1 MLPVTPVFTEASS
14 PVLGPPLTP
23 PSGHL
28 LKEIIKDQFIRAL
41 YVPPLITEELLQEPG
56 GIDFFR
62 GLDLLCYADGQFS
75 NSAEK
80 RLAEVTELC
89 HLYSTP
95 ETFHI
100 PQLAPKSKEDRPYIE
115 WNPSIP
121 LEMQPHEDGTF
132 ELVLFTDPST
142 EFISALN
149 HNLPGIA
156 EWRTKQLF
164 KPHPTKSKLWR
175 FHGLRDDTILLSIG
189 EKFDPTPLETMLQ
202 FHDLLCGALVMGNGR
217 PQTALIIEQKPSI
230 NIQESWVSLPGIIW
244 PLVEQAN
251 LLLPPGSGARIE
263 RSKILVTGDMG
274 KPFIRTRKGNVV
286 RKLNE
291 MRYGKELDS
300 LYLVGRGKHSQVTVP
315 NRPAKYL
322 GNFF

>member
-1 MLPVTPVFTEASS
+1 MLPVNPVFTEASS
-14 PVLGPPLTP
+14 PVLGPPLIP

-89 HLYSTP
+89 RLYSTP

-121 LEMQPHEDGTF
+121 LEMQPHEEGTF

-189 EKFDPTPLETMLQ
+189 ERFDPTPLETMIQ

-263 RSKILVTGDMG
+263 RSKILVTSDMG

-291 MRYGKELDS
+291 MRYETELDS

>member
-1 MLPVTPVFTEASS
+1 
-14 PVLGPPLTP
+14 
-23 PSGHL
+23 
-28 LKEIIKDQFIRAL
+28 
-41 YVPPLITEELLQEPG
+41 
-56 GIDFFR
+56 
-62 GLDLLCYADGQFS
+62 
-75 NSAEK
+75 
-80 RLAEVTELC
+80 
-89 HLYSTP
+89 
-95 ETFHI
+95 
-100 PQLAPKSKEDRPYIE
+100 
-115 WNPSIP
+115 
-121 LEMQPHEDGTF
+121 
-132 ELVLFTDPST
+132 
-142 EFISALN
+142 
-149 HNLPGIA
+149 
-156 EWRTKQLF
+156 
-164 KPHPTKSKLWR
+164 
-175 FHGLRDDTILLSIG
+175 
-189 EKFDPTPLETMLQ
+189 
-202 FHDLLCGALVMGNGR
+202 MGNGR

-291 MRYGKELDS
+291 MRYEKELDS